1 MGWGDEGRPVTGRAH
16 EPSRVPAGVAAQ
28 DLFDASG
35 DGLLIVDLS
44 GVILAVNDALVRLL
58 GHARTGL
65 VGQSVE
71 VLIPPALRDRH
82 SAHRRDFA
90 AAPTARG
97 MGTGLDLCALATD
110 GRLVPVDVSIG
121 PLPSAGLGCVLIGV
135 RDVTTRRT
143 REHEWEHRALHD
155 PLTGLANRSLLL
167 DRISQGLARSE
178 RTGGGVAVYF
188 LDLDGFKAVNDTLG
202 HAAGDEVLMAT
213 ATRLRS
219 VTRPGDTVAR
229 VGGDEFVV
237 LVEETQGTDTAATH
251 GERLRS
257 SVSRPVEIGGVSVPV
272 ACSVGWVV
280 SGARADAAALLAEA
294 DGRMYAD
301 KAARRD
307 AGRVPPRQAAAA
319 RVAVDRSVR
328 P

>member
-1 MGWGDEGRPVTGRAH
+1 MSLVDEAKTGARRVH
-16 EPSRVPAGVAAQ
+16 EPGRVPAGVAAQ
-28 DLFDASG
+28 DLLDASG
-35 DGLLIVDLS
+35 DGLLIIDPA
-44 GVILAVNDALVRLL
+44 GVVLAVNDVLLRLL
-58 GHARTGL
+58 GHSRPGL
-65 VGQSVE
+65 VGRSVE
-71 VLIPPALRDRH
+71 GLIPPALRERH
-82 SAHRRDFA
+82 TAHRRGFA

-97 MGTGLDLCALATD
+97 MGTGLDLCALAAD

-121 PLPSAGLGCVLIGV
+121 PLPSAGPGCVLVGV
-135 RDVTTRRT
+135 RDVSARQA

-167 DRISQGLARSE
+167 DRISQALARSR
-178 RTGGGVAVYF
+178 RTGGRVALYF
-188 LDLDGFKAVNDTLG
+188 LDLDGFKAVNDRLG
-202 HAAGDEVLMAT
+202 HAAGDEVLIAT

-237 LVEETQGTDTAATH
+237 LVEETRRTDDAATY

-257 SVSRPVEIGGVSVPV
+257 SASRPVDIGGSPVSV

-280 SGARADAAALLAEA
+280 SGRRADAATLLAQA
-294 DGRMYAD
+294 DRRMYDD
-301 KAARRD
+301 KAARQD
-307 AGRVPPRQAAAA
+307 AGEVPSRHAVAAP
-319 RVAVDRSVR
+319 VAVDGSDR